1 MKMKRTVVIG
11 VLSLACGIC
20 GASVARAE
28 GDAVVQSSKKSRVV
42 YATKDDAKDYRVTD
56 RSEKRKQPLPKN
68 VYLRPRVAQTQA
80 VHKNRLPWAPN
91 APGD

>member
-20 GASVARAE
+20 GATTARAE
-28 GDAVVQSSKKSRVV
+28 GDAVVDNSKKSRVV
-42 YATKDDAKDYRVTD
+42 YATKDEAKDYRVTD
-56 RSEKRKQPLPKN
+56 RSEKRKQPSAKN
-68 VYLRPRVAQTQA
+68 VYLRPRLAQTQEF
-80 VHKNRLPWAPN
+80 HKNRLPWAPN